1 MANFQERENFW
12 ISCVHKSFYDCEQEN
27 DLYQYDCRQAPV
39 LHGDGAGLTGLEP
52 QNNHNYYQYVPR
64 FMAQRTWHLR
74 SLLTSR
80 YFRIAAEAENSNR

>member
-52 QNNHNYYQYVPR
+52 QNNHKSTEIHGPKNITSKVSTR
-64 FMAQRTWHLR
+64 HLKLRAMA
-74 SLLTSR
+74 
-80 YFRIAAEAENSNR
+80 AGAENMIRCS